1 MSNKGKG
8 HKQNNKKSYTEDLG
22 PLSPQQL
29 AVILAM
35 LTNVLRVKAVLIT
48 VDQTV
53 EVVLQGNIKQQKKEI
68 QNMLNELSEERVDEW
83 MRMLQKFNHD
93 E

>member
-1 MSNKGKG
+1 MSNKGKNP
-8 HKQNNKKSYTEDLG
+8 KQNGKKSYTEDLG

-53 EVVLQGNIKQQKKEI
+53 EVVLQGNLKQQKKEI
-68 QNMLNELSEERVDEW
+68 QNMLNELSEDKVDEW
-83 MRMLQKFNHD
+83 MRMLQKFNSD
-93 E
+93 

>member
-1 MSNKGKG
+1 MNKKGKDQSG
-8 HKQNNKKSYTEDLG
+8 SRKNPYTEDLG

-53 EVVLQGNIKQQKKEI
+53 EVVLQGNLKKQKKEI
-68 QNMLNELSEERVDEW
+68 QNMLNELSEEKVDEW
-83 MRMLQKFNHD
+83 MRMLQKFNND
-93 E
+93 